1 MERAV
6 VRRLILVAATAAPAA
21 LLGVMT
27 AGMLLR
33 GVIGGHPLWRS
44 EPVNLSE
51 AAALRDQAT
60 VVQLIRRGD
69 DPYQRREIRADLLF
83 NDRAEL
89 TAFEAAI
96 ASGRA
101 EVMDVLLF
109 SARRPSPEEW
119 GRLRCLSTKEGDDDI
134 DEVLDRYKPE
144 SAVLACDGVTRPWK

>member
-1 MERAV
+1 M
-6 VRRLILVAATAAPAA
+6 VRRLILAVATAAPAA
-21 LLGVMT
+21 LLGIMT

-33 GVIGGHPLWRS
+33 AVFGTHPLWRA

-60 VVQLIRRGD
+60 VVQLIRRGE
-69 DPYQRREIRADLLF
+69 DPYQRREVRADLLF

-96 ASGRA
+96 ASGRV
-101 EVMDVLLF
+101 EVMEAMLW
-109 SARRPSPEEW
+109 SAARPAPAEW
-119 GRLRCLSTKEGDDDI
+119 NRLRCLSKLQETDDI

-144 SAVLACDGVTRPWK
+144 SAVLECSGVTRPWK

>member
-1 MERAV
+1 V
-6 VRRLILVAATAAPAA
+6 VRRLTLTAAVLPAMF
-21 LLGVMT
+21 LGVLT
-27 AGMLLR
+27 AGMLIRALS
-33 GVIGGHPLWRS
+33 GTHPLWRV

-60 VVQLIRRGD
+60 VVQLIRHGD
-69 DPYQRREIRADLLF
+69 DPYQRREVRADLLF

-101 EVMDVLLF
+101 EVMEALLW
-109 SARRPSPEEW
+109 SAPKPAPAEW
-119 GRLRCLSTKEGDDDI
+119 NRLRCLSQLQETDDI

-144 SAVLACDGVTRPWK
+144 SAVLECSGVTRPWK

>member
-1 MERAV
+1 M
-6 VRRLILVAATAAPAA
+6 VRRLMLVVATAAPAA

-33 GVIGGHPLWRS
+33 TVFGAHPLWHA

-60 VVQLIRRGD
+60 VIRLIRGGE
-69 DPYQRREIRADLLF
+69 DPYQPREVRADLLF

-89 TAFEAAI
+89 TAPEAAI
-96 ASGRA
+96 AAGRA
-101 EVMDVLLF
+101 EVMEVILF
-109 SARRPSPEEW
+109 SAARPVPTEW
-119 GRLRCLSTKEGDDDI
+119 NRLRCLSKLQETEDI

-144 SAVLACDGVTRPWK
+144 SAVLECDGVTRPWK

>member
-1 MERAV
+1 M
-6 VRRLILVAATAAPAA
+6 VRRLTIAAAALPAA
-21 LLGVMT
+21 FLGILT
-27 AGMLLR
+27 AGMLIRAL
-33 GVIGGHPLWRS
+33 GGTHPLWRV

-69 DPYQRREIRADLLF
+69 DPYQRREVRADLLF

-101 EVMDVLLF
+101 EVMDVILW
-109 SARRPSPEEW
+109 SASKPGPAEW
-119 GRLRCLSTKEGDDDI
+119 NRLRCLSQLQETDDI

-144 SAVLACDGVTRPWK
+144 SAVLECRGVTRPWK

>member
-1 MERAV
+1 M
-6 VRRLILVAATAAPAA
+6 VRRLTLLAAASPAVC
-21 LLGVMT
+21 LGVLT

-33 GVIGGHPLWRS
+33 ALFGTHPYWRV

-60 VVQLIRRGD
+60 VVELIRRGE
-69 DPYQRREIRADLLF
+69 DPYRQREVRADLLF

-101 EVMDVLLF
+101 EVVEVMLW
-109 SARRPSPEEW
+109 SARRPAPGEW
-119 GRLRCLSTKEGDDDI
+119 NRLRCLSQLQETDDI
-134 DEVLDRYKPE
+134 DEVLDRFKPE
-144 SAVLACDGVTRPWK
+144 SAVLECSGITRPWK

>member
-1 MERAV
+1 M
-6 VRRLILVAATAAPAA
+6 VRRLTLASAALPAA
-21 LLGVMT
+21 FLGVLT

-33 GVIGGHPLWRS
+33 ALVGAHPLWRA

-51 AAALRDQAT
+51 AAALRDPAT
-60 VVQLIRRGD
+60 VVQLIRRGE
-69 DPYQRREIRADLLF
+69 DPYRRREVRADLLF

-101 EVMDVLLF
+101 EVMEAILW
-109 SARRPSPEEW
+109 SAPKPGSEEW
-119 GRLRCLSTKEGDDDI
+119 NRLRCLSKLQETEDI

-144 SAVLACDGVTRPWK
+144 ASVLECSGITRPWK

>member
-1 MERAV
+1 M
-6 VRRLILVAATAAPAA
+6 LAATVAPSA
-21 LLGVMT
+21 LLGIMT

-33 GVIGGHPLWRS
+33 AVFGAHPLWRA

-60 VVQLIRRGD
+60 VVQLIRRGE
-69 DPYQRREIRADLLF
+69 DPYQRREVRADLLF
-83 NDRAEL
+83 NDRVEL

-101 EVMDVLLF
+101 EVMDVILF
-109 SARRPSPEEW
+109 AAPRPAPAEW
-119 GRLRCLSTKEGDDDI
+119 NRLRCLSKLQGTDDI

-144 SAVLACDGVTRPWK
+144 TAVPNCDGVTKPWK

>member
-1 MERAV
+1 V
-6 VRRLILVAATAAPAA
+6 VRRLTIAAAALPAA
-21 LLGVMT
+21 FLGILT
-27 AGMLLR
+27 AGMLMRTLV
-33 GVIGGHPLWRS
+33 GTHPLWRV

-69 DPYQRREIRADLLF
+69 DPYQRREVRADLLF

-101 EVMDVLLF
+101 EVMDVILW
-109 SARRPSPEEW
+109 SAPKPGPAEW
-119 GRLRCLSTKEGDDDI
+119 NRLRCLSQLQETDDV

-144 SAVLACDGVTRPWK
+144 SAVLECSGVTRPWK

>member
-1 MERAV
+1 M
-6 VRRLILVAATAAPAA
+6 VRRLTLTAAVLPAM
-21 LLGVMT
+21 LLGVLT
-27 AGMLLR
+27 AGMLIRALS
-33 GVIGGHPLWRS
+33 GTHPLWRV

-60 VVQLIRRGD
+60 VVQLIRHGD
-69 DPYQRREIRADLLF
+69 DPYQRREVRADLLF

-101 EVMDVLLF
+101 EVMEALLW
-109 SARRPSPEEW
+109 SAPKPAPAEW
-119 GRLRCLSTKEGDDDI
+119 NRLRCLSRLQETDDI

-144 SAVLACDGVTRPWK
+144 SAVLECSGVTRPWK

>member
-1 MERAV
+1 M
-6 VRRLILVAATAAPAA
+6 VRRLTLTAAVLPAMF
-21 LLGVMT
+21 LGILT
-27 AGMLLR
+27 AGMLIRALS
-33 GVIGGHPLWRS
+33 GTHPLWRV

-60 VVQLIRRGD
+60 VVQLIRHGD
-69 DPYQRREIRADLLF
+69 DPYQRREVRADLLF

-101 EVMDVLLF
+101 EVMEALLW
-109 SARRPSPEEW
+109 SAPKPAPTEW
-119 GRLRCLSTKEGDDDI
+119 NRLRCLSQLQETDDI

-144 SAVLACDGVTRPWK
+144 SAVLECSGVTRPWK

>member
-1 MERAV
+1 V
-6 VRRLILVAATAAPAA
+6 VRRLIVAAAAAPAA
-21 LLGVMT
+21 YLGLLT

-33 GVIGGHPLWRS
+33 ALVGTHPLWRV

-69 DPYQRREIRADLLF
+69 DPYQRREVRADLLF

-101 EVMDVLLF
+101 EVMEAILWSVP
-109 SARRPSPEEW
+109 RPAPAEW
-119 GRLRCLSTKEGDDDI
+119 NRLRCLSKLQETDDI

-144 SAVLACDGVTRPWK
+144 SAVLDCNGITRPWK

>member
-1 MERAV
+1 V
-6 VRRLILVAATAAPAA
+6 VRRLMVAATVAPSA
-21 LLGVMT
+21 LLGIMT

-33 GVIGGHPLWRS
+33 AVFGAHPLWRA

-60 VVQLIRRGD
+60 VVQLIRRGE
-69 DPYQRREIRADLLF
+69 DPYQRREVRADLLF
-83 NDRAEL
+83 NDRVEL

-101 EVMDVLLF
+101 EVMDVILF
-109 SARRPSPEEW
+109 AAPRPAPAEW
-119 GRLRCLSTKEGDDDI
+119 NRLRCLSRLQETDDI

-144 SAVLACDGVTRPWK
+144 TAVSNCDGVTKPWK

>member
-1 MERAV
+1 M
-6 VRRLILVAATAAPAA
+6 VRRLILVVASAAPAA

-33 GVIGGHPLWRS
+33 AVFGAHPLWRS

-60 VVQLIRRGD
+60 VVQLIRRGE
-69 DPYQRREIRADLLF
+69 DPYQRREVRADLLF

-96 ASGRA
+96 AAGRA
-101 EVMDVLLF
+101 EVMEVILF
-109 SARRPSPEEW
+109 ASRRPAPAEW
-119 GRLRCLSTKEGDDDI
+119 NQLRCLSKLEEADDI

-144 SAVLACDGVTRPWK
+144 SAVLECSGVTRPWK